1 MIALAVTYTF
11 KPGKEDEAV
20 EHFRHLIPASRAESG
35 CRMYVVHRGKDDPR
49 RFFIYEQYD
58 DEAALDA
65 HRNSDHFQRYGKNG
79 LQTIMETREP
89 MLCVPLEFVTGEST

>member
-1 MIALAVTYTF
+1 MVCLAVSYTF
-11 KPGKEDEAV
+11 KPGKEDEALGYF
-20 EHFRHLIPASRAESG
+20 EKLIPASRREPG

-49 RFFIYEQYD
+49 KFFIYEQYD

-65 HRNSDHFQRYGKNG
+65 HRNSEHFQRYGKDG

-89 MLCVPLEFVTGEST
+89 ALYTPLPD